1 MQCDSVAALAPGP
14 PAPRA
19 DPGRRGGRAQNAG
32 VIDVPLERFEAL
44 VAEALDGIPEEL
56 ARHLDNVVVVVSDD
70 PPGRLYGLY
79 EGIPLTRRSNYGGL
93 AMPDRI
99 TIFRRTILRR
109 AADEAAV
116 VEQVRRTVIHE
127 VAHHFGIS
135 DARLRELGW

>member
-1 MQCDSVAALAPGP
+1 M
-14 PAPRA
+14 
-19 DPGRRGGRAQNAG
+19 
-32 VIDVPLERFEAL
+32 IDVPLDRFEAL

-56 ARHLDNVVVVVSDD
+56 GRHLDNVVVVVNDD

-79 EGIPLTRRSNYGGL
+79 EGIPLTRRANYGGM

-99 TIFRRTILRR
+99 TIYRQTILRR
-109 AADEAAV
+109 ARDEAGV

-135 DARLRELGW
+135 DPRLRELGW